1 MYQVRVCYVFLDVR
15 DIFQDVCCVFQGV
28 CDVFHDVG
36 DVFQGVCN
44 ACFRVFVM
52 GIGFGAS
59 TALVKGLSR
68 VGRGRCQFMRDD
80 MHKLTKQV
88 RARHAQTDQ
97 TGACQTCTN

>member
-1 MYQVRVCYVFLDVR
+1 MTYFRVVR
-15 DIFQDVCCVFQGV
+15 D
-28 CDVFHDVG
+28 
-36 DVFQGVCN
+36 

-88 RARHAQTDQ
+88 RARRVQTDQ
-97 TGACQTCTN
+97 TGACQTCKN

>member
-1 MYQVRVCYVFLDVR
+1 MTYFRVVR
-15 DIFQDVCCVFQGV
+15 D
-28 CDVFHDVG
+28 
-36 DVFQGVCN
+36 

-88 RARHAQTDQ
+88 RA
-97 TGACQTCTN
+97 